1 MSNQAVDDLQGT
13 TLSHG
18 LNIVYYSLP
27 MQSLPVATSKH
38 WSKADFAHEC

>member
-1 MSNQAVDDLQGT
+1 MSNQAMDDLQGT
-13 TLSHG
+13 TLWRG

-27 MQSLPVATSKH
+27 MQSLLVLTSKH